1 MYIYIHISTKHT
13 HAHKVEL
20 KTLHFNFDLILQN
33 RYSPFYLKETTN
45 YWSFS
50 VLPAVSQLI
59 MQVNKPTFAYKLAL

>member
-45 YWSFS
+45 Y
-50 VLPAVSQLI
+50 
-59 MQVNKPTFAYKLAL
+59 